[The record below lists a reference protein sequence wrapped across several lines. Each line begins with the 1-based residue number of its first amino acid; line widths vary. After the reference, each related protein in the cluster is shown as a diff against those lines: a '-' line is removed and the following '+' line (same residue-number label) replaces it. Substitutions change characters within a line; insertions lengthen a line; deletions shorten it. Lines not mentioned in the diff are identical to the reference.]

1 MRITYLPKARLS
13 GARLLLAATALLAGA
28 GLTAAPRD
36 CTAQTLVWQDNFNG
50 ETLDADKWTY
60 DLGDGCRIG
69 LCGWGNS
76 ELQTYTRSPEN
87 VRVRN
92 GRLIIEARREA
103 LDGRAFTSARLKTEG
118 RMHFRYGTLEARI
131 KLPRVGNG
139 LWPAYWMLGTIGNW
153 PARGEIDLL
162 EAGNAGAIADGVVER
177 RIGAAVHWDYQGS
190 QADYG
195 RDYTH
200 PVPLGGEYHVYRM
213 TWDPQFIRVSI
224 DGTQYFEFAISDIE
238 GASLHEFHR
247 PQFLLLNLAVG
258 GNYTGI
264 HTPEGVTAP
273 LPGRM
278 EIDYIRLYQNN
289 PGSELYIGARETA
302 RPGRFGVF
310 TERTGLAG
318 RLTYGRD
325 AELYLWNN
333 LVPVS
338 STPYEGAEVMSYRA
352 AAGQW
357 FGYGA
362 HVGYRDMRHYT
373 GGHLKFQMKTRS
385 PHPFRIGLASASGDS
400 WLPVAEG
407 GPQYGLVR
415 DGQWHQVTIPF
426 SAFGDV
432 DMRALK
438 QMFMLVADPPAATVD
453 FAIDDLYYQSR

>member
-1 MRITYLPKARLS
+1 MWTS
-13 GARLLLAATALLAGA
+13 RLLSTTAIVLLGTGLAAPGA
-28 GLTAAPRD
+28 GR
-36 CTAQTLVWQDNFNG
+36 AQTLVWQDNFNG
-50 ETLDADKWTY
+50 RAVDADKWTY
-60 DLGDGCRIG
+60 DLGDGCRVGI
-69 LCGWGNS
+69 CGWGNN
-76 ELQTYTRSPEN
+76 ELQTYTRRPEN
-87 VRVRN
+87 VRVDN
-92 GRLIIEARREA
+92 GRLIIEARREQ

-131 KLPRVGNG
+131 RYSEVGNG
-139 LWPAYWMLGTIGNW
+139 LWPAYWMLGTIGAW

-162 EAGNAGAIADGVVER
+162 EAGNARAIAEGVAER

-190 QADYG
+190 QADYD
-195 RDYTH
+195 RSYTH
-200 PVPLGGEYHVYRM
+200 PTALSGGYHVYRM

-258 GNYTGI
+258 GNYTGV
-264 HTPEGVTAP
+264 HTPENVTAP

-278 EIDYIRLYQNN
+278 EIDYIRLYQNT
-289 PGSELYIGARETA
+289 PGSELYIGAREA
-302 RPGRFGVF
+302 PRPGRFGVF
-310 TERTGLAG
+310 TERGGLAG
-318 RLTYGRD
+318 RLTYGSD

-338 STPYEGAEVMSYRA
+338 SAPYEGSEVMSYRA
-352 AAGQW
+352 AAGNW

-362 HVGYRDMRHYT
+362 YVGYRDMRHYA
-373 GGHLKFQMKTRS
+373 GGTLKFQMKTRS
-385 PHPFRIGLASASGDS
+385 PHAFRIGVSSAAGDN
-400 WLPVAEG
+400 WLPFAEG

-415 DGQWHQVTIPF
+415 DGQWHQVSIPL

-453 FAIDDLYYQSR
+453 FAIDDVYYQSR